1 MQIKSIV
8 IEGNNGDVAIEQT
21 PDGAMAVF
29 NRYRICEITRNDDK
43 ETRYEAATKVAKA
56 IYGTDRKGRAAATNS
71 MIHEVLTELD
81 RVAGC

>member
-8 IEGNNGDVAIEQT
+8 IEGFEGDVSIERTHHGAI
-21 PDGAMAVF
+21 AVLDH
-29 NRYRICEITRNDDK
+29 REICEVDRDDDK